1 MLERRSKGNG
11 KKKKR
16 SGNES
21 NTPEINGSTG
31 YFYELSEKGD

>member
-11 KKKKR
+11 KK

-31 YFYELSEKGD
+31 YFYELSEKEIKR

>member
-1 MLERRSKGNG
+1 ME
-11 KKKKR
+11 KKKR

-21 NTPEINGSTG
+21 NSPEINGSAG